1 MFWSDNMSE
10 NEVIYRLK
18 EHLKAKKMQ
27 RGFNNSKDLYYCINY
42 IMDFLY
48 LNRKE
53 AKQFYK
59 EKIKGE

>member
-1 MFWSDNMSE
+1 MDK

-18 EHLKAKKMQ
+18 EHLKAMKMH

-42 IMDFLY
+42 IMDFLN
-48 LNRKE
+48 LDRKQ

-59 EKIKGE
+59 ENIATGGS

>member
-27 RGFNNSKDLYYCINY
+27 RGFNNSKDFYYCINY
-42 IMDFLY
+42 IMDFLN
-48 LNRKE
+48 LKQKE
-53 AKQFYK
+53 AKK
-59 EKIKGE
+59 VL